1 MRAPHSF
8 ASAGHTVTLESST
21 CAIRPKCK
29 LGSLKSS
36 ENFGKIDCLFSNAGL
51 NARATV
57 ADMTLAQWSLL
68 IDTHVTGTFNFCQ
81 AVLRDMVERNSG
93 SIVITSSDFAIV
105 GVPNAANYC
114 AAKTALYSLTKS
126 LALEFAS
133 HGIRVNAIGPG
144 PIDTPLLRA
153 GRTPEEYANARNVF
167 ESRLPIKRLGQ
178 PEEVAAVV
186 DFLLSDRAS
195 FYYRPADSTQ
205 WRSSDVVKAAS
216 RLRLIRA
223 RKAIILAIHHS
234 DMKSHANESNMKP
247 AKFDY
252 HDPTTLDEALG
263 LMAQFGDQ
271 ARPLAG
277 GQSLVPLMNF
287 RLIRPAHLIDL
298 NGVKE
303 LSYLNDD
310 NGSLRIGAIDPAT
323 RARTVGRGRRALAAA
338 AGSGELYRPCSNS

>member
-1 MRAPHSF
+1 MVAPSDSRITVITGAGSGMGRATALRLAHKKDIVSLCDLNE
-8 ASAGHTVTLESST
+8 AGLNETAALIQSAGGTVFAEIVDVRDQSQVQAWITEI
-21 CAIRPKCK
+21 IRK
-29 LGSLKSS
+29 
-36 ENFGKIDCLFSNAGL
+36 FTKIDCLFSNAGL

-57 ADMTLAQWSLL
+57 AAMTLAQWSLL

-81 AVLRDMVERNSG
+81 AVLRHMVAQQSG

-167 ESRLPIKRLGQ
+167 ESRLPIKRLGR

-195 FYYRPADSTQ
+195 FITGQ
-205 WRSSDVVKAAS
+205 
-216 RLRLIRA
+216 LIQP
-223 RKAIILAIHHS
+223 
-234 DMKSHANESNMKP
+234 N
-247 AKFDY
+247 
-252 HDPTTLDEALG
+252 
-263 LMAQFGDQ
+263 
-271 ARPLAG
+271 G
-277 GQSLVPLMNF
+277 GQVMW
-287 RLIRPAHLIDL
+287 
-298 NGVKE
+298 
-303 LSYLNDD
+303 
-310 NGSLRIGAIDPAT
+310 
-323 RARTVGRGRRALAAA
+323 
-338 AGSGELYRPCSNS
+338 